1 MEISCSSLFL
11 WDYGIDEIANIL
23 DLAGIENIEFW
34 TETPEFWGHRHEAKV
49 VEHLDDVISTFFRH
63 CTVHAPILDLN
74 PSSYNEHVRK
84 ATIKETFWAID
95 LSSRLD
101 AHVLTIHPGNRTVHR
116 QPSPEDMEWFLDYL
130 TVCTGYAREIGV
142 VLALE
147 NLSPRL
153 QNMCYEPSPMVDVLA
168 KYPDLMMTFD
178 IAHAL
183 QTSQNNALDFI
194 DELGDRIVNVHM
206 GGVHNGTPHY
216 PGHMARNPGIIE
228 IIGRLQESGHDNY
241 LTIEI
246 DDKLIDQDMSRS
258 EKISVLIKEKEYLM
272 QVLNKTKSDGVQNY
286 TGKYPETE
294 TNEYVQKMISS
305 HQRESEIELNNRE
318 I

>member
-11 WDYGIDEIANIL
+11 WDYGIDEIAEIL
-23 DLAGIENIEFW
+23 GQAGIENIEFW
-34 TETPEFWGHRHEAKV
+34 AETPEFWQHRHEAKA
-49 VEHLDDVISTFFRH
+49 VEHLDDVISTFFGH

-95 LSSRLD
+95 LSSKLD

-116 QPSPEDMEWFLDYL
+116 QPSQEDMEWFLDYI
-130 TVCTGYAREIGV
+130 TVCTGYAREMGV

-153 QNMCYEPSPMVDVLA
+153 QNMCYEPSLMRDVLA

-183 QTSQNNALDFI
+183 QTGQDNALDFI
-194 DELGDRIVNVHM
+194 SELGSRIVNVHV
-206 GGVHNGTPHY
+206 GGVQNGTPHY
-216 PGHMARNPGIIE
+216 PGHMARNPGISE
-228 IIGRLQESGHDNY
+228 ILGRLQKSGYDND

-246 DDKLIDQDMSRS
+246 DDKLINQDMSKFD
-258 EKISVLIKEKEYLM
+258 KISILIKEKEYFI
-272 QVLNKTKSDGVQNY
+272 QDINIK
-286 TGKYPETE
+286 
-294 TNEYVQKMISS
+294 
-305 HQRESEIELNNRE
+305 
-318 I
+318 

>member
-11 WDYGIDEIANIL
+11 WDYGIDEIAEIL
-23 DLAGIENIEFW
+23 GQAGIENIEFW
-34 TETPEFWGHRHEAKV
+34 AETPEFWQHRHEAKV
-49 VEHLDDVISTFFRH
+49 VEHLEDVISTFFGH

-95 LSSRLD
+95 LSSKLD
-101 AHVLTIHPGNRTVHR
+101 ARVLTIHPGNRTVQR
-116 QPSPEDMEWFLDYL
+116 QPTPEDMKKFFDYL
-130 TVCTGYAREIGV
+130 TVCTGYACEMGV

-153 QNMCYEPSPMVDVLA
+153 QNMCYEPSLMGDVLA

-183 QTSQNNALDFI
+183 QTGQDNVLDFI
-194 DELGDRIVNVHM
+194 GELGSRIVNAHV
-206 GGVHNGTPHY
+206 GGVQNGTPHY
-216 PGHMARNPGIIE
+216 PGHMARNPGISE
-228 IIGRLQESGHDNY
+228 ILERLQRSGYDDD

-246 DDKLIDQDMSRS
+246 DDKLVNQDMSRPD
-258 EKISVLIKEKEYLM
+258 KISVLIKEKEYLM
-272 QVLNKTKSDGVQNY
+272 QALNIKT
-286 TGKYPETE
+286 
-294 TNEYVQKMISS
+294 I
-305 HQRESEIELNNRE
+305 
-318 I
+318 

>member
-11 WDYGIDEIANIL
+11 WNYGIDEIAEIL
-23 DLAGIENIEFW
+23 DQAGIENIEFW
-34 TETPEFWGHRHEAKV
+34 AETPEFWPHRYETIV
-49 VEHLDDVISTFFRH
+49 VEHLDDVISTFFGH

-95 LSSRLD
+95 LSSKLD
-101 AHVLTIHPGNRTVHR
+101 ARVLTIHPGNRTVQR
-116 QPSPEDMEWFLDYL
+116 QPTPEDMKTFFDYL
-130 TVCTGYAREIGV
+130 TVCTGYACEMGV

-153 QNMCYEPSPMVDVLA
+153 QNMCCEPSIMGDVLA

-183 QTSQNNALDFI
+183 QTGPGNALDFI
-194 DELGDRIVNVHM
+194 NELGDRVVNVHV

-216 PGHMARNPGIIE
+216 PGHMVRNRE
-228 IIGRLQESGHDNY
+228 ISEILGRLQRSGYDND

-246 DDKLIDQDMSRS
+246 DDKLIDQDMSKS
-258 EKISVLIKEKEYLM
+258 DKISVLIKEKEYFIKEI
-272 QVLNKTKSDGVQNY
+272 NI
-286 TGKYPETE
+286 KY
-294 TNEYVQKMISS
+294 YK
-305 HQRESEIELNNRE
+305 
-318 I
+318 